1 MARAY
6 VTFNDSYFDEVLNS
20 AGVQRLCRSKAEQA
34 LAIARASAPV
44 DTGAYRA
51 GLAVEAKRSA
61 HRTVYRVVGH
71 DRKTLLVE
79 AKTGNL
85 VRALK
90 AVG

>member
-1 MARAY
+1 MAKAY
-6 VTFNDSYFDEVLNS
+6 VTFNDSYFDEILNS

-34 LAIARASAPV
+34 LAIARATAPV

-71 DRKTLLVE
+71 DRKTLLIE

-90 AVG
+90 AVR

>member
-6 VTFNDSYFDEVLNS
+6 VTFNDSYFDEALNS

-44 DTGAYRA
+44 DTGAYRD

>member
-1 MARAY
+1 MAGTY
-6 VTFNDSYFDEVLNS
+6 VKFNDSFFDSVLNS

-34 LAIARASAPV
+34 LAIARATAPV
-44 DTGAYRA
+44 GTGAYKA

-71 DRKTLLVE
+71 DKKTMLVE
-79 AKTGNL
+79 SKTGNL

-90 AVG
+90 AVR

>member
-44 DTGAYRA
+44 DTGAYRG

>member
-1 MARAY
+1 MAKAY

-44 DTGAYRA
+44 DTGAYRD

-71 DRKTLLVE
+71 DRKTLIVE

-90 AVG
+90 VVG

>member
-1 MARAY
+1 MAKTY

-44 DTGAYRA
+44 DTGAYRDA
-51 GLAVEAKRSA
+51 LAVEVKRSA

>member
-51 GLAVEAKRSA
+51 GLAVEAKRPA

>member
-1 MARAY
+1 MAKAY

-61 HRTVYRVVGH
+61 HRTVYRVGGH

-90 AVG
+90 AVR

>member
-1 MARAY
+1 MAKAY

-51 GLAVEAKRSA
+51 WLAVEAKRSA

-90 AVG
+90 AVR

>member
-90 AVG
+90 AVR

>member
-1 MARAY
+1 MAGTY

>member
-1 MARAY
+1 MAKAY

-90 AVG
+90 AVR

>member
-1 MARAY
+1 MAKAY
-6 VTFNDSYFDEVLNS
+6 VTFNDSYFDEILNS
-20 AGVQRLCRSKAEQA
+20 AVVQLLCRSKAEQA
-34 LAIARASAPV
+34 LAIARATAPV

-90 AVG
+90 AVR

>member
-1 MARAY
+1 MTRAY

-61 HRTVYRVVGH
+61 RRTVYRVVGH

-90 AVG
+90 AVR

>member
-1 MARAY
+1 MTRAY

>member
-1 MARAY
+1 MAKAY